1 MMGLLVWYNSPSL
14 IEWNAMSFF
23 NRVYWLAWLIVLAA
37 IVYGGMLLLLGIR
50 KQHLSGAN

>member
-1 MMGLLVWYNSPSL
+1 LVWYNSPSL